1 MHVAAQLA
9 VHRPGRDVHIRDAPH
24 SGQDDAEGA
33 RDRRL
38 GRAVARVSAGLEARY
53 MRAGDSVQ
61 VVGKAIR
68 MRAVSTGWPFR
79 ALVRRRWL
87 QCYSM
92 RVLWSWARPCSGHGC
107 LGSRG
112 HRTHRSDAVA
122 R

>member
-1 MHVAAQLA
+1 
-9 VHRPGRDVHIRDAPH
+9 
-24 SGQDDAEGA
+24 
-33 RDRRL
+33 
-38 GRAVARVSAGLEARY
+38 

-92 RVLWSWARPCSGHGC
+92 RVLWSWARPCSGHRC

-112 HRTHRSDAVA
+112 HRTQLPLSADIELAVPLGGLL